1 MSDLYA
7 SEEAQQILQIAIAK
21 ETESGDLTRTQLA
34 EIAAELNIA
43 PETLWSAEREW
54 IALQSESSQQAIFN
68 QQRKQ
73 KFHHHLMRYSIVNA
87 FLLLLNLLMTG
98 GVGFVGFVA
107 ITWGVALT
115 LHGMRAY
122 QSSGYRY
129 QKDFEKWR
137 RRQQV
142 KRTVSNFF
150 NRFLGV

>member
-1 MSDLYA
+1 MADLYA

-43 PETLWSAEREW
+43 PETLWSAEQEW

-68 QQRKQ
+68 QQRRQ
-73 KFHHHLMRYSIVNA
+73 NFQHHLIRYCIVNA

-98 GVGFVGFVA
+98 GVGFVSFVA

-115 LHGMRAY
+115 LHGLRAY

-129 QKDFEKWR
+129 QQDFEKWR

-142 KRTVSNFF
+142 KRSVSNFF
-150 NRFLGV
+150 NRLLSA